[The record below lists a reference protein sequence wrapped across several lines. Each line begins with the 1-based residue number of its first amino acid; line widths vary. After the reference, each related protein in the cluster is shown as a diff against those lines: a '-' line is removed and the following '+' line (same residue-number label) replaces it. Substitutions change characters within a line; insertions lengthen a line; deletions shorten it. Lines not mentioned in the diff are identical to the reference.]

1 MRKIIVVEDNDA
13 DAKQLQSYI
22 KTFGEEAKES
32 FSVSRYSDA
41 QTFLSEYVSADI
53 VFLDIEMP
61 GIDGMTAAKEL
72 RKKDGEVT
80 IVFVTNMSQMA
91 IQGYA
96 VRAFDFILKPLS
108 YKNFAVRFS
117 RILKVLRKEEG
128 KEIWIANKDG
138 RKRIRT
144 TDIRYVE
151 IMRHVLVFHLEDEEV
166 KATGTLLSLQ
176 KELEGECF
184 SMCNRCYF
192 VNLAFV
198 AAVQGQVCVLD
209 GAELQISRAKRKAFL
224 KDLNDYVA
232 MTGRK

>member
-41 QTFLSEYVSADI
+41 QTFLSGYASADI

-96 VRAFDFILKPLS
+96 VRAFDFILKPLIYDS
-108 YKNFAVRFS
+108 FFIKFRRICNTLEHEMSDVYITLTGRFMTKRIAVSDILYVEVMNHDIIFHLKDGEYRTGGTMSGIEEKLKGYHFS
-117 RILKVLRKEEG
+117 RSSASFL
-128 KEIWIANKDG
+128 
-138 RKRIRT
+138 
-144 TDIRYVE
+144 
-151 IMRHVLVFHLEDEEV
+151 
-166 KATGTLLSLQ
+166 
-176 KELEGECF
+176 
-184 SMCNRCYF
+184 
-192 VNLAFV
+192 VNLKYV
-198 AAVQGQVCVLD
+198 KETYGETVVVVGGDTLK
-209 GAELQISRAKRKAFL
+209 ISRSRKNEFMSDFAKYAGGS
-224 KDLNDYVA
+224 V
-232 MTGRK
+232 

>member
-1 MRKIIVVEDNDA
+1 MRKIIVVEDNGA
-13 DAKQLQSYI
+13 DAEQLI
-22 KTFGEEAKES
+22 NCIERFGEETKEA
-32 FSVSRYSDA
+32 FNVERFADA
-41 QTFLSEYVSADI
+41 QTFLTEYTSADI

-91 IQGYA
+91 IKGYA

-108 YKNFAVRFS
+108 YKSFALRFA

-128 KEIWIANKDG
+128 KEIWITNKDG
-138 RKRIRT
+138 RKKIRT
-144 TDIRYVE
+144 ASVRYVE
-151 IMRHVLVFHLEDEEV
+151 IMSHILVFHLEDEEI
-166 KATGTLLSLQ
+166 KATGTLLSLRQ
-176 KELEGECF
+176 ELEGECF

-198 AAVQGQVCVLD
+198 TAVQGQVVCLKD
-209 GAELQISRAKRKAFL
+209 TELQISRAKRKSFL
-224 KDLNDYVA
+224 KDLNDYIA

>member
-22 KTFGEEAKES
+22 KTFGEETKES

-41 QTFLSEYVSADI
+41 HTFLSEYVSADI

-108 YKNFAVRFS
+108 YKNFALRFS

-138 RKRIRT
+138 RKRIKT

-151 IMRHVLVFHLEDEEV
+151 IMRHVLVFHLGDEEV

-198 AAVQGQVCVLD
+198 TEINGNFVYVD
-209 GAELQISRAKRKAFL
+209 GDALAISAPKKKEFLRALNTFL
-224 KDLNDYVA
+224 A
-232 MTGRK
+232 SGGGR

>member
-1 MRKIIVVEDNDA
+1 MRLNVAVCDDERIICNE
-13 DAKQLQSYI
+13 I
-22 KTFGEEAKES
+22 KNRLYGMFPDYLVDIYDSGKSLLES
-32 FSVSRYSDA
+32 GKYYD
-41 QTFLSEYVSADI
+41 LI
-53 VFLDIEMP
+53 FLDIEMP

-108 YKNFAVRFS
+108 YKNFALRFS

-138 RKRIRT
+138 RKRIKT

-151 IMRHVLVFHLEDEEV
+151 IMRHVLVFHLGDEEV

-192 VNLAFV
+192 VNLAF
-198 AAVQGQVCVLD
+198 AMAVQGQVCVLD
-209 GAELQISRAKRKAFL
+209 GAELQISRAKRKTFL